1 MGWKDQLE
9 ELRRLAEEERKAKK
23 SKQRQERGLKKEERR
38 LTRQVCSQ
46 VEEVSKKLASNI
58 GWAFSTDATDLG
70 DLPTKF
76 YIQPKPAKGDE
87 SLESLD
93 QQIVVEVD
101 YYDGEVRI
109 KPPRCLEVS
118 GSNKMVAIP
127 FLSFT
132 KEELATTLKD
142 CYQGTQALAETKGAQ
157 RSNFQ
162 SEEIPGTI
170 DLGWYWSEN
179 KDEFQMAKINEKDR
193 ATHVYVI
200 GATGTGKTKFL
211 EFLIQQDI
219 EKGNGFGV
227 IDPHGDLI
235 EDVKGFLACYHGYY
249 QDEEIFERVVLID
262 PTDPHFTVTF
272 NPLEKLPNVSVAE
285 QAGELVSSFR
295 KIWSDSWGPRMEDLM
310 RNSLIALGEG
320 GLTLAEL
327 PYFLTE
333 RAFREGAVQRVE
345 HPIARQYFQRFD
357 ALTDRGQ
364 LPIIEPVMNK
374 INAFLADHRIRQMF
388 SSPESSFNLR
398 EIIDHKKILLIK
410 LDKGKLKG
418 SADLLGSLLLA
429 KIQMAA
435 FSRSNIPQNRR
446 TPFYLYI
453 DEFQNFASDSFMVVL
468 SEARKYGLSLIMAHQ
483 TLAQIAEEL
492 RSLILGNT
500 GIQVYFR
507 VNRHDAQ
514 LLANEAFEYYG
525 YDVKTFHGLH
535 PVFWTL
541 GEEWENKTEELQ
553 KLPPRCCYAK
563 HKIEGGLIS
572 LFTAEIEPAWEVLG
586 MEEDEYQDYLKSLPL
601 GKKYLVLRES
611 LVTAVLGYLPPPTE
625 KVEVKAAE
633 VEKPAE
639 VPSVRPLQ
647 EEVEEL
653 IRREP
658 ALPFREMAEAVPSE
672 AKGERQH
679 RYLQSLIKRMA
690 EEKGYRAVIEESTPD
705 GGRVDVGLEQDGKRI
720 ACEVSVTSTD
730 EQEFSNIDKCLRAG
744 YDRVILCS
752 PGRRTLEKIKLL
764 VFQRVDE
771 PDRGKLLFLQP
782 EELFSYLET
791 EAATLAGKEERV
803 KGYKVK
809 VQYQPGEEEEKKAR
823 REAIA
828 QVILQSLRRQKE
840 KV

>member
-9 ELRRLAEEERKAKK
+9 GLRPLAKEEKQANK
-23 SKQRQERGLKKEERR
+23 SKQRQEEGLRNEEWR

-46 VEEVSKKLASNI
+46 VEEVSKKLAGSI
-58 GWAFSTDATDLG
+58 GWALTTDATDFG
-70 DLPTKF
+70 DFPTKF
-76 YIQPKPAKGDE
+76 YIQPKLAKGDK
-87 SLESLD
+87 SLECLD
-93 QQIVVEVD
+93 QQIIVEVD
-101 YYDGEVRI
+101 YYDGEVRV
-109 KPPRCLEVS
+109 KPPRCLGVS
-118 GSNKMVAIP
+118 DSNEIIAIP
-127 FLSFT
+127 FPSFT
-132 KEELATTLKD
+132 KKELATTLKD
-142 CYQGTQALAETKGAQ
+142 CYQGTRALAETKGAQ

-162 SEEIPGTI
+162 SEEIPGTM

-219 EKGNGFGV
+219 ERGNGFGV

-235 EDVKGFLACYHGYY
+235 EDIKGFLACYHSHY

-262 PTDPHFTVTF
+262 PTDSHFTVTF
-272 NPLEKLPNVSVAE
+272 NPLEKLANVSVAE

-295 KIWSDSWGPRMEDLM
+295 KIWADSWGPRMEDLM
-310 RNSLIALGEG
+310 RNSLIVLGEA

-327 PYFLTE
+327 PLFLTE
-333 RAFREGAVQRVE
+333 RTFRERAVQRAE

-374 INAFLADHRIRQMF
+374 VNAFLADHRIRQMF

-410 LDKGKLKG
+410 LDKGRLKD
-418 SADLLGSLLLA
+418 SADLLGSLLMA
-429 KIQMAA
+429 KIQLAA
-435 FSRSNIPQNRR
+435 FSRSDILQSRR

-483 TLAQIAEEL
+483 TLAQIGEEL

-514 LLANEAFEYYG
+514 LLAKEAFEYCG

-563 HKIEGGLIS
+563 HKIEGGLVP

-586 MEEDEYQDYLKSLPL
+586 MEEDEYQEYLKSLPL
-601 GKKYLVLRES
+601 GKKYLVAREC
-611 LVTAVLGYLPPPTE
+611 LVTGAAKYIPPA
-625 KVEVKAAE
+625 K
-633 VEKPAE
+633 
-639 VPSVRPLQ
+639 
-647 EEVEEL
+647 EEVEVEAAKEEKPVEVPL
-653 IRREP
+653 PSPLEKEIKKLVKREP
-658 ALPFREMAEAVPSE
+658 VTPVSEAAEAVPSE

-690 EEKGYRAVIEESTPD
+690 EEKGYRAVIEEPTPD
-705 GGRVDVGLEQDGKRI
+705 GGRVDVGLGQDGKRI
-720 ACEVSVTSTD
+720 ACEISVTSTD
-730 EQEFSNIDKCLRAG
+730 EQELSNIEKCLRAG
-744 YDRVILCS
+744 YHIVILCS
-752 PGRRTLEKIKLL
+752 PERRTLEKTKSL
-764 VFQRVDE
+764 VSQRVDE
-771 PDRGKLLFLQP
+771 PDQDKVLFLQP

-791 EAATLAGKEERV
+791 EAATLAAKEERV

-809 VQYQPGEEEEKKAR
+809 VQYQPLEEEDKKAR
-823 REAIA
+823 REAVA
-828 QVILQSLRRQKE
+828 QVIIQSLRRQKE
-840 KV
+840 K